1 MVISYLIKNIV
12 QSTTTEKDNQTNCT
26 YQKKSWWWTNNQKPR
41 RMPTL
46 KSIVEDTHTP
56 QSANTQNVKTYKYLK
71 KTKNW

>member
-12 QSTTTEKDNQTNCT
+12 QNTTTEKANQTNCT

-46 KSIVEDTHTP
+46 KSIVEDTHT
-56 QSANTQNVKTYKYLK
+56 
-71 KTKNW
+71 TKRKHSKRKNL